1 MTAYIGASST
11 KRLMRTGRPKAELTL
26 GDEERRELESL
37 ARRRRSA
44 PALAQRAR
52 MVLACAAGQN
62 NRMVARRI
70 RVAPATV
77 GKWRRRFVEDRVAGL
92 MDEPRP
98 GAPRQVTDEQVED
111 VIVRT
116 LETTPRGATHWS
128 TREMAKA
135 TGLSAMTV
143 SRIWRAFDL
152 QPHRTETFKLS
163 PDPLLID
170 KVRDIVGLY
179 LNPPTHAVVFCV
191 DVKPQIQALD
201 RTAPLL
207 PLQPGQAERGTHD
220 YKRHGTTSLYAA
232 LNVKSGK
239 VMARTFSRQRAR
251 EFRAFLNDIDGNV
264 PEELEVHIILDNAS
278 AHKSALIRRWL
289 AAHPRFHFHYTPTY
303 ASWMNLVERWFSAL
317 TTKQLRRGVHRSV
330 RELITAIREF
340 IEVHNETG
348 KPYVWVKTA
357 DEILASIARFAQRT
371 LQAHG
376 A

>member
-1 MTAYIGASST
+1 
-11 KRLMRTGRPKAELTL
+11 MRTGRPKVELVL
-26 GDEERRELESL
+26 SDEERRELESL

-44 PALAQRAR
+44 SALAQRAR
-52 MVLACAAGQN
+52 MVLACGDGHDN
-62 NRMVARRI
+62 TTVARRV

-77 GKWRRRFVEDRVAGL
+77 GKWRRRFLKDRVAGL
-92 MDEPRP
+92 RDEPRP
-98 GAPRQVTDEQVED
+98 GAPRQITDEQVED

-116 LETTPRGATHWS
+116 LESTPKGATHWS

-135 TGLSAMTV
+135 TGLSAMAI
-143 SRIWRAFDL
+143 SRIWRAFGL
-152 QPHRTETFKLS
+152 KPHRAETFKLS

-179 LNPPTHAVVFCV
+179 LNPPDHAVVFCV

-207 PLQPGQAERGTHD
+207 PLQPGQVERRTHD
-220 YKRHGTTSLYAA
+220 YKRYGTTSLYAA
-232 LNVKSGK
+232 LDVKSGK
-239 VMARTFSRQRAR
+239 VTGQTFSRQRAK
-251 EFRAFLNDIDGNV
+251 EFRSFLDHIDANV
-264 PEELEVHIILDNAS
+264 PEQLEVHIILDNAS

-289 AAHPRFHFHYTPTY
+289 VRHPRFLFHFTPTY
-303 ASWMNLVERWFSAL
+303 SSWMNLVERWFSAL
-317 TTKQLRRGVHRSV
+317 TTKQIRRGVHRSV
-330 RELITAIREF
+330 RELVAAIREF
-340 IEVHNETG
+340 IDVHNETG

-371 LQAHG
+371 LKAHS

>member
-1 MTAYIGASST
+1 
-11 KRLMRTGRPKAELTL
+11 MRTGRPKAELIL
-26 GDEERRELESL
+26 SDEERSELESL
-37 ARRRRSA
+37 ARRRRTAS
-44 PALAQRAR
+44 ALAQRAR
-52 MVLACAAGQN
+52 MVLACAAGHDN
-62 NRMVARRI
+62 NTVARRV

-77 GKWRRRFVEDRVAGL
+77 GKWRRRFIEDRVAGL
-92 MDEPRP
+92 LDEPRP
-98 GAPRQVTDEQVED
+98 GAPRQISDEQIED

-116 LETTPRGATHWS
+116 LESTPKGATHWS
-128 TREMAKA
+128 TRDMAKA
-135 TGLSAMTV
+135 TGLSAMAV
-143 SRIWRAFDL
+143 SRIWRAFGL

-179 LNPPTHAVVFCV
+179 LNPPTHAVVYCV

-207 PLQPGQAERGTHD
+207 PLQPGQVERRTHD
-220 YKRHGTTSLYAA
+220 YERHGTTSLYAA

-239 VMARTFSRQRAR
+239 VMGQTFSRQRAR
-251 EFRAFLNDIDGNV
+251 ELRIFLDRIDANV
-264 PEELEVHIILDNAS
+264 PDELDVHIILDNAS
-278 AHKSALIRRWL
+278 AHKSALVQRWL
-289 AAHPRFHFHYTPTY
+289 ARHPRFHFHFTPTY
-303 ASWMNLVERWFSAL
+303 SSWINLVERWFSAL

-330 RELITAIREF
+330 RELIAAIREF
-340 IEVHNETG
+340 IDVHNETG

>member
-1 MTAYIGASST
+1 
-11 KRLMRTGRPKAELTL
+11 MRTGRPKSPLTL
-26 GDEERRELESL
+26 TDVERGELESL
-37 ARRRRSA
+37 ARRARSA

-52 MVLACAAGQN
+52 MVLSCADGQDN
-62 NRMVARRI
+62 KAVARRV

-77 GKWRRRFVEDRVAGL
+77 GKWRRRFLEQRVAGL
-92 MDEPRP
+92 LDEPRP
-98 GAPRQVTDEQVED
+98 GAPRQITDAQIED

-116 LETTPRGATHWS
+116 LESTPRGATHWS
-128 TREMAKA
+128 TREMART
-135 TGLSAMTV
+135 TGLSAMAI
-143 SRIWRAFDL
+143 SRIWRAFGL
-152 QPHRTETFKLS
+152 KPHRTETFKLS

-179 LNPPTHAVVFCV
+179 LEPPTHAVVYCV

-207 PLQPGQAERGTHD
+207 PLQPGQVERRTHD
-220 YKRHGTTSLYAA
+220 YQRHGTTSLYAA
-232 LNVKSGK
+232 LNVESGK
-239 VMARTFSRQRAR
+239 VMSQISSRQRAR
-251 EFRAFLNDIDGNV
+251 EFRTFLGRIDANV
-264 PEELEVHIILDNAS
+264 PDGLDVHIILDNAS

-289 AAHPRFHFHYTPTY
+289 LRHPRFQFHFTPTY
-303 ASWMNLVERWFSAL
+303 ASWLNLVERWFGAL

-330 RELITAIREF
+330 RELVAAIQEF
-340 IEVHNETG
+340 IAVHNETG
-348 KPYVWVKTA
+348 KPYVWVKSA